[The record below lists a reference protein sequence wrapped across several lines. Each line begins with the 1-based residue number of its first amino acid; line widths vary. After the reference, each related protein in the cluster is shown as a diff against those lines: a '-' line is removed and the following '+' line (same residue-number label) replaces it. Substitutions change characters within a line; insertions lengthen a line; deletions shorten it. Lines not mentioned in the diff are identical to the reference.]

1 MDERSIKDGCDLM
14 TDRLKMV
21 PPPPPPGAGLVPP
34 HRHLAG
40 RRTVDIQRQV
50 RFLCADIRGH
60 RMSRNASGRGVRV
73 DGTL

>member
-21 PPPPPPGAGLVPP
+21 PPLPPPGAGSVPP

-40 RRTVDIQRQV
+40 RRTVDIQRPV
-50 RFLCADIRGH
+50 RFPWAGIRGP
-60 RMSRNASGRGVRV
+60 NV
-73 DGTL
+73 